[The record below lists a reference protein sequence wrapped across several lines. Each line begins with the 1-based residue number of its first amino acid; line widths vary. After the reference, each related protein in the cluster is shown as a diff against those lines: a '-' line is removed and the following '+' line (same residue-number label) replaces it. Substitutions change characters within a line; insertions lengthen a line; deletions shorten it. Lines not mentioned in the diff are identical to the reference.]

1 MSAPV
6 FVCEHSTPV
15 GPLTVAVSAADGV
28 VRAASFLPVE
38 EAVRRFPRAVVQ
50 PGWAEHA
57 QSQVADAVAGWI
69 SGDDSALMTLPVAQE
84 GGAFTQEV
92 WAQMRTVPAG
102 RTVSY
107 GELAEM
113 AGRPRAARA
122 VGTACAGNTVAALV
136 PCHRVVQ
143 AGGRL
148 GSYGFGGIENKAAL
162 LRLEGVEV
170 SSATPAARLVERTA

>member
-6 FVCEHSTPV
+6 LVCEHSTPV

-28 VRAASFLPVE
+28 VRAASFLPLE
-38 EAVRRFPRAVVQ
+38 EAVLRFPRAVVQ
-50 PGWAEHA
+50 AGWVEHA
-57 QSQVADAVAGWI
+57 QPQVAEAVTGWI
-69 SGDDSALMTLPVAQE
+69 AGDDSALMTLPVAQE

-122 VGTACAGNTVAALV
+122 VGTACAGNTIAALV